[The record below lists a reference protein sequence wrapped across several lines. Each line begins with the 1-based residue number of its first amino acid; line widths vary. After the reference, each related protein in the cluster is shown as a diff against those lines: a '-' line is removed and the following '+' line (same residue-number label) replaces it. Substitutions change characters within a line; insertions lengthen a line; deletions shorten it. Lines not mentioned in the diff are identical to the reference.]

1 MEIKVGDKF
10 IRVWDE
16 DYPVGIVTVT
26 HLNNRLTFVA
36 KDCVGDYWSYEVYDL
51 KAYGLGNDVISILAP
66 LNNLTTLLYLG
77 ENNG

>member
-26 HLNNRLTFVA
+26 KIDVEKGEFWA
-36 KDCVGDYWSYEVYDL
+36 QCKEQDYWWYKQNDL
-51 KAYGLGNDVISILAP
+51 KAYAGDIISILAP
-66 LNNLTTLLYLG
+66 INNLTTLLYLG